1 MKPHVAL
8 TGLVVSL
15 CLALGVSAAQ
25 QTGAATKDRR
35 FGPPPH
41 ATWEPHHTSETEGK
55 RK

>member
-25 QTGAATKDRR
+25 ETGAATKDRR

-41 ATWEPHHTSETEGK
+41 ATWELHHTSETEGK